1 MKKLVMLRRL
11 KDQSGQT
18 LVDVIIGF
26 ALMSSSIASA
36 GVIATTSSRT
46 NAEAGRRSEAM
57 ALAQREIEG
66 LRIVR
71 DTSERGT
78 GGWVPLSANSSTCNS
93 FTLIRSGSTWAIG
106 GTSGANADGLV
117 PFTAANSG
125 ENSTFETQN
134 NLFRRIVT
142 ACPAT
147 DYAQSDAAS
156 LNPSGP
162 LVGTASTKV
171 YNITVNVKWPE
182 GIGDKQITV
191 RSIMSDWKQR

>member
-1 MKKLVMLRRL
+1 MNKLVIS
-11 KDQSGQT
+11 KTFKSQSGQT

-78 GGWVPLSANSSTCNS
+78 SGWTPLSANNSTCNT
-93 FTLIRSGSTWAIG
+93 FTIYRSGSAWSIG
-106 GTSGANADGLV
+106 GTGGANADGLV
-117 PFTAANSG
+117 PFTAANTG
-125 ENSTFETQN
+125 ENSAFETQN
-134 NLFRRIVT
+134 NLFRRLIT

-147 DYAQSDAAS
+147 DYAQSDATS
-156 LNPSGP
+156 LNPNGP

-171 YNITVNVKWPE
+171 YNITVTVKWPE
-182 GIGDKQITV
+182 GAGDKQVTV